1 MPLKKGSSQKTI
13 SSNIGELVR
22 TYKEKGAI
30 GTSKPK
36 SKKAAVKQAVAIALT
51 TAGKSRNQPAKK
63 AKGGEMIKKSK
74 GVQGPIMV
82 VKKRDGNNP
91 VKIY

>member
-13 SSNIGELVR
+13 SGNIGETV
-22 TYKEKGAI
+22 TKFKKTGSI

-36 SKKAAVKQAVAIALT
+36 GKKAAVKQAVAIALS
-51 TAGKSRNQPAKK
+51 TAGKSRKMG
-63 AKGGEMIKKSK
+63 KGGAMK
-74 GVQGPIMV
+74 GVQGPAMI
-82 VKKRDGNNP
+82 VKKKDGNNP

>member
-13 SSNIGELVR
+13 SGNIGEMVSK
-22 TYKEKGAI
+22 YKKSGSI

-51 TAGKSRNQPAKK
+51 TAGKSNKMS
-63 AKGGEMIKKSK
+63 KGGATK
-74 GVQGPIMV
+74 GVQGPAMI
-82 VKKRDGNNP
+82 VKKKDGNNP